1 MTNLPPRIA
10 AGRKNL
16 PAHHRSA
23 REGFTLIEVMIA
35 MVVMLIGLM
44 ALTSTSL
51 VVHSVNESDRLRRKA
66 LSGLRAAVERLQ
78 SRSTALIDSDTGW
91 ANDLVQAYTGGG
103 NPGPL
108 FSVRGLDAWEGEAS
122 LGTIQIITD
131 ETDTDGILGVNLGMP
146 KDLNADGDT
155 LSTDVTA
162 DAQLLPVIVRVRWEG
177 AAGQREF
184 TQGFWIAR
192 M

>member
-1 MTNLPPRIA
+1 PRF
-10 AGRKNL
+10 
-16 PAHHRSA
+16 A
-23 REGFTLIEVMIA
+23 RGGFTLIEVMIA
-35 MVVMLIGLM
+35 MIVLLIALM

-66 LSGLRAAVERLQ
+66 LSGLRTAVERRQ

-91 ANDLVQAYTGGG
+91 ANDLVLAYGGGG

-108 FSVRGLDAWEGEAS
+108 FSVRGLDPWEGEAS

>member
-1 MTNLPPRIA
+1 
-10 AGRKNL
+10 
-16 PAHHRSA
+16 
-23 REGFTLIEVMIA
+23 
-35 MVVMLIGLM
+35 MVVLLIGIL

-66 LSGLRAAVERLQ
+66 LSGLRTAVERLQ
-78 SRSTALIDSDTGW
+78 SRSTALIDSETGW
-91 ANDLVQAYTGGG
+91 ANDLVLAYGGGG
-103 NPGPL
+103 NPGPT
-108 FSVRGLDAWEGEAS
+108 FNVRGLDAWEGEAS
-122 LGTIQIITD
+122 LGTIRIITD

-146 KDLNADGDT
+146 KDLNADGDV

-162 DAQLLPVIVRVRWEG
+162 DAQLLPVIVRIRWEG